1 MSIPALPEHTAV
13 VAPGES
19 VAAPAVPAGNRAR
32 LVGKTLLVSWFWPIA
47 IWLAVTVTT
56 LVARPPL
63 GDVDLPVYS
72 AAWWAWNGKTD
83 VGYLPSA
90 GPEWTPLTLWC
101 IQLSWWLFGV
111 SETAARLVASLFG
124 LASLWQ
130 VAALARRLWPED
142 AETARYAPIMLAGSG
157 GFVACQATTIFSWP
171 LLSLLLLALLG
182 LVLAWRQRPLAG
194 WATFAAALAL
204 GELSVGTAAAWLML
218 PMALA
223 TPWATR
229 SGSGGVRW
237 RSWYGGLAIAAPIGL
252 AIAGTL
258 TLATFP
264 HRPITDA
271 GDLLAHLFIRAPR
284 SPMDIDQ
291 PWFWYIFVTA
301 LLFYPWLW
309 WTSLWFAIRR
319 ARARFASAE
328 LRLCMVT
335 AAIVFLVVLAVGRQ
349 TTDLLPLL
357 PPVALIFARVWAT
370 HAGKARDFHAAVP
383 GLLALFV
390 CLFFFMLN
398 IIPVAHLDALW
409 QRLFD
414 SDLPVWLG
422 GISLAS
428 GITLLSGSYLLAL
441 LTPRARMAR
450 LVQLALLPVLL
461 ALTVNL
467 EFEVS
472 LRPFFDLE
480 PTARKIHAL
489 QADGRPVAVYAHYAG
504 EFDFTGRLTAPLPVI
519 VGRKP
524 AVDDLSAA
532 LEWAAANPSGAVV
545 SFFRGGLLHM
555 PRQPLYLGHAADY
568 RAALWASET
577 VTESNGAVLQPRF

>member
-1 MSIPALPEHTAV
+1 MPT

-19 VAAPAVPAGNRAR
+19 GAAPAVPPGKQERP
-32 LVGKTLLVSWFWPIA
+32 LGKTLLVSWFWPIA
-47 IWLAVTVTT
+47 IWLAVNVTT
-56 LVARPPL
+56 LIARPPM
-63 GDVDLPVYS
+63 GDVDLPVYA
-72 AAWWAWNGKTD
+72 AAWWAWIGRTD

-90 GPEWTPLTLWC
+90 AADWTPLTLWC
-101 IQLSWWLFGV
+101 IELGWWLLGV
-111 SETAARLVASLFG
+111 GETAARLVASLFG

-142 AETARYAPIMLAGSG
+142 AEAARYAPIILAGSG
-157 GFVACQATTIFSWP
+157 GFVAYQATTIFSWP
-171 LLSLLLLALLG
+171 LLSLLLLALHG
-182 LVLAWRQRPLAG
+182 LVLVWRRRPLAG
-194 WATFAAALAL
+194 WAAFAAALAL
-204 GELSVGTAAAWLML
+204 AELSVGAAATWLML
-218 PMALA
+218 PMALVA
-223 TPWATR
+223 PWATR
-229 SGSGGVRW
+229 DGGGGRW

-258 TLATFP
+258 TLAAFP
-264 HRPITDA
+264 HRPIADA
-271 GDLLAHLFIRAPR
+271 GGLLTQLFIRAPR
-284 SPMDIDQ
+284 SSMDIDQ

-301 LLFYPWLW
+301 LLLYPWLW
-309 WTSLWFAIRR
+309 WTSLWFAIGR
-319 ARARFASAE
+319 ARAEFGGGA
-328 LRLCMVT
+328 LRLCLAT

-349 TTDLLPLL
+349 TTDMLPLL
-357 PPVALIFARVWAT
+357 PPVALIFARLWAT

-409 QRLFD
+409 QRLFE

-441 LTPRARMAR
+441 LTPRGGMAR

-461 ALTVNL
+461 TLTVNL

-489 QADGRPVAVYAHYAG
+489 QADGRPVAVYAHYDG
-504 EFDFTGRLTAPLPVI
+504 EFDLTGRLTTPLQV
-519 VGRKP
+519 
-524 AVDDLSAA
+524 VDDLPAA

-555 PRQPLYLGHAADY
+555 PRQPLYLGHAEDY

>member
-1 MSIPALPEHTAV
+1 MS
-13 VAPGES
+13 APRERTSS
-19 VAAPAVPAGNRAR
+19 VVPAEPDAAQ
-32 LVGKTLLVSWFWPIA
+32 VGPTSRRERPSGKALLVSWFWPIA

-56 LVARPPL
+56 LIARPPM
-63 GDVDLPVYS
+63 GDVDLPVYA
-72 AAWWAWNGKTD
+72 AAWWAWIGRAD

-90 GPEWTPLTLWC
+90 EAGWTPLLLWC
-101 IQLSWWLFGV
+101 IHLSWRLLGV
-111 SETAARLVASLFG
+111 SETAARLVAALFG

-142 AETARYAPIMLAGSG
+142 AEAARYAPIILAGSG
-157 GFVACQATTIFSWP
+157 GFVAYVATTIFSWP
-171 LLSLLLLALLG
+171 LLSLVLLALHG
-182 LVLAWRQRPLAG
+182 LVLVWRGRSLAG
-194 WATFAAALAL
+194 WTAFAAALML
-204 GELSVGTAAAWLML
+204 GELSVGAAATWLML

-223 TPWATR
+223 APWATR
-229 SGSGGVRW
+229 DGSGSMRW
-237 RSWYGGLAIAAPIGL
+237 RSWYGGMAIAAPIGL
-252 AIAGTL
+252 AIAGAL
-258 TLATFP
+258 TMVAFP
-264 HRPITDA
+264 HRPIA
-271 GDLLAHLFIRAPR
+271 GAGGLLAPMFFRAPR
-284 SPMDIDQ
+284 SSIDVDQ
-291 PWFWYIFVTA
+291 PWYWYIFVTA
-301 LLFYPWLW
+301 LLLYPWLW
-309 WTSLWFAIRR
+309 WTSLWFAIGR
-319 ARARFASAE
+319 ARAQVASAE
-328 LRLCMVT
+328 LRLCLAT
-335 AAIVFLVVLAVGRQ
+335 AAIIFLVVLAVGRQ

-357 PPVALIFARVWAT
+357 PPVALIIARVWAT

-409 QRLFD
+409 QRLFE

-441 LTPRARMAR
+441 LTPRTGLSR

-480 PTARKIHAL
+480 PMARKIHAL
-489 QADGRPVAVYAHYAG
+489 EAAGRPVAAYAHYNG
-504 EFDFTGRLTAPLPVI
+504 EFDLTGRLTVPLQV
-519 VGRKP
+519 
-524 AVDDLSAA
+524 VDDLPAA

-555 PRQPLYLGHAADY
+555 PRQPLYLGHAEDY

-577 VTESNGAVLQPRF
+577 VTESNGTVLQPRF